1 MISIE
6 PKRFKFF
13 CLLVMCLSVFFAS
26 FYFLPY
32 SPYTGEIKLMIST
45 ICWFLSGISLFFST
59 GIKFGWVK
67 VLIILVNWFCIF
79 GWWFSTR

>member
-1 MISIE
+1 MNLKDLS
-6 PKRFKFF
+6 FF
-13 CLLVMCLSVFFAS
+13 PAIYVLVSFFAI

-32 SPYTGEIKLMIST
+32 LPYTGETKLMIST